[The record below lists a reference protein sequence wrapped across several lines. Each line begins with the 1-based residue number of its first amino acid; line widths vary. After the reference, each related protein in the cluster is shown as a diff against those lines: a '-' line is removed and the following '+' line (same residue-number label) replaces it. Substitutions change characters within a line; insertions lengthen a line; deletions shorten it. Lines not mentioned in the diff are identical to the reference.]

1 MIKKSFF
8 GLIKPRMIYQAIEL
22 TPPEPEL
29 IPITKQATLLLS
41 EPYDPFAREKSVQ
54 FKKGDPVK
62 TGQKLALYEDS
73 DAYVIST
80 VTGTI
85 SAVSSFIGDFG
96 KHYTAISIDVAG
108 DEEIDEQ
115 FCALA
120 KEPSLETIK
129 NFLAFIPGNL
139 PNIIFSPR
147 QLSTPIDT
155 IVVCGVD
162 RDLLI
167 TANQHTVVKESKSV
181 KRGVQI
187 LRQISGIGNIIMA
200 SYEHLMQDAALSGAE
215 VRVVNPAYP
224 ASLPHLIM
232 RDLLGRVV
240 PAGKSCEDLGVA
252 FLSAEAVASIG
263 KAFNEGRIPV
273 YKRFNLIKKDG
284 TSLLVSAKIGTPV
297 RDIFTAFDI
306 AAEEKDRIIFGGPM
320 TGESIYSEDHPI
332 QPDTDAIMIQDQK
345 SLALVS
351 DYPCINCSECIPAC
365 PAKIP
370 VNMLVRFL
378 EAGKYQEAADEYDLY
393 SCIECGLCSF
403 VCVSRIPIMQYIKLA
418 KYELGRISTAEET
431 NV

>member
-1 MIKKSFF
+1 MIKRSFI
-8 GLIKPRMIYQAIEL
+8 GLIKPRMMYQAIET
-22 TPPEPEL
+22 TPPEPKKMTA
-29 IPITKQATLLLS
+29 PRQVTLLLN
-41 EPYDPFAREKSVQ
+41 EPYDPFGQKKSVQ
-54 FKKGDPVK
+54 LKKGDPIK
-62 TGQKLALYEDS
+62 TGQKLSIYKDS
-73 DAYVIST
+73 NAYAVSS

-85 SAVSSFIGDFG
+85 SALSSFTGDFG
-96 KHYTAISIDVAG
+96 RSFTAISIDVG
-108 DEEIDEQ
+108 EKEEMDKQ
-115 FCALA
+115 FSDLV
-120 KEPSLETIK
+120 KDPTLETLK

-139 PNIIFSPR
+139 PDVILSPER
-147 QLSTPIDT
+147 SSTPIET
-155 IVVCGVD
+155 IIICGVD

-167 TANQHTVVKESKSV
+167 TTNQHTVVRENKAV
-181 KRGVQI
+181 KRGVRI
-187 LRQISGIGNIIMA
+187 LRQVTGIDNIIIA
-200 SYEHLMQDAALSGAE
+200 SPENLMQDAGLSGAE
-215 VRVVNPAYP
+215 VRVVGSVYP

-252 FLSAEAVASIG
+252 FISAEAVASLG

-273 YKRFNLIKKDG
+273 YKQFNLIGKDG
-284 TSLLVSAKIGTPV
+284 VSVVVSARIGTPV
-297 RDIFTAFDI
+297 RDIFAAFNITAG
-306 AAEEKDRIIFGGPM
+306 ERDRIIFGGPM

-351 DYPCINCSECIPAC
+351 DYPCINCSECIPIC

-403 VCVSRIPIMQYIKLA
+403 VCVSRIPILQYIKLA
-418 KYELGRISTAEET
+418 KYELGRISIAEER

>member
-22 TPPEPEL
+22 KPPEPEK
-29 IPITKQATLLLS
+29 IPTPKQATLLLS
-41 EPYDPFAREKSVQ
+41 EPYDPFGQKKSVQ
-54 FKKGDPVK
+54 LKKGDPIK

-73 DAYVIST
+73 VAYVVSS

-85 SAVSSFIGDFG
+85 SDVSSFFGDFG
-96 KHYTAISIDVAG
+96 RSYTAISIDVAE

-115 FCALA
+115 FSALV
-120 KEPSLETIK
+120 KDPTLEKIK

-139 PNIIFSPR
+139 PSIIFSPD
-147 QLSTPIDT
+147 QSSTPIDT
-155 IVVCGVD
+155 IVICGVD

-167 TANQHTVVKESKSV
+167 TTNQHTVVKESKAV

-187 LRQISGIGNIIMA
+187 LRQVTGIDNIIIA
-200 SYEHLMQDAALSGAE
+200 SHEHLMQDAGLSGAE
-215 VRVVNPAYP
+215 VRVVNPVYP
-224 ASLPHLIM
+224 ASLPQLIM

-252 FLSAEAVASIG
+252 FISAEAVASLG

-284 TSLLVSAKIGTPV
+284 TSALISARIGTPV
-297 RDIFTAFDI
+297 RDILATFDI
-306 AAEEKDRIIFGGPM
+306 VADEKDRIIFGGPM
-320 TGESIYSEDHPI
+320 TGKSIYSEDHPI
-332 QPDTDAIMIQDQK
+332 QPDTDAIMIQDHN
-345 SLALVS
+345 SLALIS
-351 DYPCINCSECIPAC
+351 DYPCINCSECIPIC
-365 PAKIP
+365 PAKIQ
-370 VNMLVRFL
+370 VHMLVRFL
-378 EAGKYQEAADEYDLY
+378 EVGKYQEAADDYDLY

-403 VCVSRIPIMQYIKLA
+403 VCVSRIPILQYIKLA